1 MRGMRTS
8 RLLVAACH
16 RTMPNAIR
24 TSRRVLAVVACAF
37 IASCGETLAPRG
49 RGDLIV
55 VVGGEGSTVAIVDGA
70 REEVVARVS
79 PVPRFKG
86 IGAVSP
92 DQGTALFAAGDGTG
106 GWIFDVQAR
115 SLISKREA
123 RIDAPGSPYPTDSVY
138 VDAYAMA
145 FSPDG
150 TTLFA
155 AGAFPTNP
163 WANLPPPDG
172 EFIAVLNTQLTTVL
186 ALIGPLQARQ
196 SFGLATLP
204 EGPAAPHGAI
214 LAVGSRRRQGEGSGN
229 TIDQLW
235 VIDPTTY
242 AIIDSLQ
249 PEPNP
254 AAGRDVLLTQVVAS
268 PDGQHAYVISDA
280 GVIYE
285 CDLAAHATIA
295 SAPAF
300 GTGQLA
306 IAPDG
311 QTLYLTD
318 QGDYFD
324 TPGSGQVFV
333 YGPDLSLRPSIDLR
347 PAFGGGVPATHG
359 IAVSPSDTL
368 LYVATGTG
376 SLSPNYGPQPLQLLI
391 IDLTGHTPIRK
402 VPLHDYGTATLQVL
416 AR

>member
-1 MRGMRTS
+1 MRASRVTLNEMRS
-8 RLLVAACH
+8 RHQPFALL
-16 RTMPNAIR
+16 
-24 TSRRVLAVVACAF
+24 ACALVV
-37 IASCGETLAPRG
+37 SCSDALTPHEH
-49 RGDLIV
+49 GDLV
-55 VVGGEGSTVAIVDGA
+55 VVDGGEGASIALVD
-70 REEVVARVS
+70 VARDRVAGRLA
-79 PVPRFKG
+79 PIPRFKG
-86 IGAVSP
+86 PGLTSP
-92 DQGTALFAAGDGTG
+92 DRSTSLFKAGDGTG
-106 GWIFDVQAR
+106 AWIFDVQVQ
-115 SLISKREA
+115 SLSSAREA
-123 RIDAPGSPYPTDSVY
+123 RIDAPGATHPIDSLY
-138 VDAYAMA
+138 VNAYAMA

-150 TTLFA
+150 TRLFA
-155 AGAFPTNP
+155 SGAFLDP
-163 WANLPPPDG
+163 WPILPPPDG
-172 EFIAVLNTQLTTVL
+172 EFIAVLDPQLTTVL
-186 ALIGPLQARQ
+186 ARIGPLQARQ
-196 SFGLATLP
+196 TFGLATLP
-204 EGPAAPHGAI
+204 PGPVARRGAI

-268 PDGQHAYVISDA
+268 PDGQHAYVVSDA

-295 SAPAF
+295 SVPAF

-333 YGPDLSLRPSIDLR
+333 YGSDLSPRPPIDLR
-347 PAFGGGVPATHG
+347 PTFGGGVPATHG

-376 SLSPNYGPQPLQLLI
+376 SLGPNYGPQPLQLLI